1 MMRIKYIN
9 PNSELPY
16 VSEVT
21 DAFMA
26 HDIDEDGNELPS
38 FVIILNCSDSAKHA
52 ISIRGASF
60 AELTELINE
69 LYDNGKIDISTN
81 ANVEVMAIPKSI
93 MAMFDI
99 LDDSEPLS
107 ADIIDSII
115 NSIYGDGDEDEDD
128 DYDDEEDY

>member
-38 FVIILNCSDSAKHA
+38 FVIILNCSDSVKHA

-99 LDDSEPLS
+99 LDDSEPIIGT
-107 ADIIDSII
+107 DILDSII
-115 NSIYGDGDEDEDD
+115 NSIYGDEDEDD

>member
-21 DAFMA
+21 DAFMT

-38 FVIILNCSDSAKHA
+38 FVIVLNCSDSVKHA

-60 AELTELINE
+60 SELTELINE
-69 LYDNGKIDISTN
+69 LYDTGKIDISTN
-81 ANVEVMAIPKSI
+81 ANVEVMAVPKSI
-93 MAMFDI
+93 MDMFDV
-99 LDDSEPLS
+99 LDDDSEPLS
-107 ADIIDSII
+107 ADILDSII
-115 NSIYGDGDEDEDD
+115 NSIYSDEDE

>member
-1 MMRIKYIN
+1 
-9 PNSELPY
+9 
-16 VSEVT
+16 
-21 DAFMA
+21 MA

-99 LDDSEPLS
+99 LDDDSEPLS